1 MTKGLER
8 LNALPD
14 EDARSAMLSCCGS
27 TRWAEALTGARP
39 FANEDELLETADR
52 AWQGLAREDW
62 LEAFRSH
69 PKIGE
74 RKAARGTGDE
84 ASRWSREEQRG
95 AAEAEAATLERL
107 ARLNRVYEE
116 RFGHIFIVCA
126 TGRTAAEM
134 LSALEARLANDAGE
148 ELKVAAREQ
157 QRITRLRLKKLLESL
172 G

>member
-1 MTKGLER
+1 MTGVGL
-8 LNALPD
+8 LNALGHA
-14 EDARSAMLSCCGS
+14 EARSAFLSCCGS
-27 TRWAEALTGARP
+27 TRWAEAMTEARP
-39 FANEDELLETADR
+39 FADEDELTETADR
-52 AWQGLAREDW
+52 VWQSLSREDW

-74 RKAARGTGDE
+74 RKAARATGSE
-84 ASRWSREEQRG
+84 SARWSEQEQRG
-95 AAEAEAATLERL
+95 ARDAEEATLERL

-134 LSALEARLANDAGE
+134 LSLLEARLRNDAERELNIAAE
-148 ELKVAAREQ
+148 EQR
-157 QRITRLRLKKLLESL
+157 RITQLRLKKLLESL